1 MYYIQAEVKTE
12 LVIEKSRFI
21 GQIYIVHSV
30 EEAQTTLERV
40 RLLHKEANHNCY
52 AYVIREGKEVKSSDD
67 KEPAK
72 TAGVPILEVLKH
84 HELTDVLCV
93 VTRYFGGVKLG
104 AGGLIRAYTNA
115 AAEAVK
121 LTTQYRLVKKP
132 LVQMHL
138 PYGLFDSFIYQ
149 TKDTITIVDKTFGE
163 DIELDLILNEIPVET
178 LRSTYHQVKVIDLGM
193 VDVKV
198 PKID

>member
-30 EEAQTTLERV
+30 EEAQATLERV

-121 LTTQYRLVKKP
+121 LTTQYRLS
-132 LVQMHL
+132 Q
-138 PYGLFDSFIYQ
+138 
-149 TKDTITIVDKTFGE
+149 KTTGK
-163 DIELDLILNEIPVET
+163 NAST
-178 LRSTYHQVKVIDLGM
+178 LWVV
-193 VDVKV
+193 
-198 PKID
+198 